1 MIRSWDNRGWP
12 IFLLRLT
19 TFLWMIGQTLLLG
32 LAGEVQAPP
41 RPAAS
46 RQARIAF
53 PEVNRLIEVNRLQE
67 ARARLKELTAAGGEN
82 YKTLYCEAVILFREN
97 RPSESLKVLERAFV
111 TQKNDPDLYLLAG
124 MNWVALKRIRL
135 AKPFYLMAAQLA
147 PDDFMMHYHLGRLYY
162 TDQQFENAEKEFRT
176 VLELNPTFV
185 KGYDNL
191 GLALEPLGKEEEAIQ
206 SYRKAIELV
215 IQQNIK
221 YEWPQ
226 VNLSN
231 FLFKKNRFDESLEL
245 ARQAVAINPHSAE
258 ANLTLGM
265 ALAKKGRDQEA
276 IEALKEA
283 VRNNPQLSRPHYH
296 LGQIYRKQGLQEEAA
311 KELKTFEELNKVE
324 KDREHPGGS

>member
-1 MIRSWDNRGWP
+1 MLHLSVLIGLIASCLIPGLGRESQNPPPNR
-12 IFLLRLT
+12 
-19 TFLWMIGQTLLLG
+19 
-32 LAGEVQAPP
+32 V
-41 RPAAS
+41 S
-46 RQARIAF
+46 REARNAF
-53 PEVNRLIEVNRLQE
+53 PELNRLIDANQLPQ
-67 ARARLKELTAAGGEN
+67 ARTKLKELVGFGGEN
-82 YKTLYCEAVILFREN
+82 YKTLYYEALILFKEGRY
-97 RPSESLKVLERAFV
+97 SESLKVLERSFA
-111 TQKNDPDLYLLAG
+111 TQKYDPDLYLLAG
-124 MNWVALKRIRL
+124 FDWVALNRVRL
-135 AKPFYLMAAQLA
+135 AKPFYQAAAQLA

-162 TDQQFENAEKEFRT
+162 TDQLFENAEKEFRR

-185 KGYDNL
+185 RGYDNL

-206 SYRKAIELV
+206 SYRKAIDLA

-226 VNLSN
+226 INLSN

-245 ARQAVAINPHSAE
+245 ARQAVAINPRSAE
-258 ANLTLGM
+258 ANLALGM

-324 KDREHPGGS
+324 KAK